1 MSALLRYEKDE
12 DSDEDH
18 VYDWPPDLQANLIRE
33 KVLYELAGVLMH
45 NQAEFGLGRLPVV
58 QRFTKEEAAMNQ
70 VRCSSSEEV
79 RAMPVLAA
87 EVQYDIDDQFSNALA
102 RHLVYYMTLEDLAYR
117 YGSQAFYTYISK
129 GSPSSAQEVIWQLLH
144 AAQNIGE
151 CWIPWMWISNRS
163 LVCENEFSSVYTANI
178 KPPFVGSQTSGQ
190 KVYLRKVKDRDLA
203 KQVTICTE

>member
-1 MSALLRYEKDE
+1 
-12 DSDEDH
+12 
-18 VYDWPPDLQANLIRE
+18 
-33 KVLYELAGVLMH
+33 
-45 NQAEFGLGRLPVV
+45 
-58 QRFTKEEAAMNQ
+58 
-70 VRCSSSEEV
+70 
-79 RAMPVLAA
+79 MPVLAA

-163 LVCENEFSSVYTANI
+163 LVCENEFSSVYTANV